1 MHYQLHACAV
11 QTAHVSQP
19 NNFQKVQ
26 RALKNVLAGTFLPP
40 GSGLATPALALL
52 IWILFYVSNMLK
64 MNISKILSR
73 SNLQT
78 SFLLKNTLQD
88 WPQVDEV
95 QAEKT
100 YENEKVNKFCLKRA
114 FSYKIN
120 PVGTRGPTWLGMVPL
135 FKSCSWLHYSVK
147 KIVNIVSH
155 NEMLLH

>member
-1 MHYQLHACAV
+1 M

-73 SNLQT
+73 IT
-78 SFLLKNTLQD
+78 YRPPFL
-88 WPQVDEV
+88 
-95 QAEKT
+95 
-100 YENEKVNKFCLKRA
+100 CLN
-114 FSYKIN
+114 S
-120 PVGTRGPTWLGMVPL
+120 L
-135 FKSCSWLHYSVK
+135 
-147 KIVNIVSH
+147 
-155 NEMLLH
+155 